1 MKKGFVFIIA
11 IIAILSLA
19 ACGASDKAANNDV
32 KLDMPA
38 VYEKLTATVELPP
51 MLELP
56 EDLVL
61 DLCGIK
67 AEDVAYA
74 KVEICE
80 DSLRTDEIWLIEAN
94 DEDAAKTIEDL
105 AQKRLKAKGEESIT
119 YSPEQ
124 YAVVEKAE
132 LIRTG
137 KYVALFVSPDSA
149 ALAEIFR
156 AEAGL

>member
-1 MKKGFVFIIA
+1 MKKALLIVLA
-11 IIAILSLA
+11 LILVLPLVACKEEA
-19 ACGASDKAANNDV
+19 AAAVELNMEDV
-32 KLDMPA
+32 YKKL
-38 VYEKLTATVELPP
+38 VEEVALPP

-56 EDLVL
+56 ADLAL

-67 AEDVAYA
+67 AEDVTYA

-80 DSLRTDEIWLIEAN
+80 DSLRTDEIWLIEAK
-94 DEDAAKTIEDL
+94 DEEAAKAIEEL

-149 ALAEIFR
+149 ALAEVFR

>member
-1 MKKGFVFIIA
+1 
-11 IIAILSLA
+11 
-19 ACGASDKAANNDV
+19 
-32 KLDMPA
+32 MPA
-38 VYEKLTATVELPP
+38 IYEKLTAEVALPP

-56 EDLVL
+56 ADLTL

-67 AEDVAYA
+67 AEDVTYA

-80 DSLRTDEIWLIEAN
+80 DSLRTDEIWLIEAK
-94 DEDAAKTIEDL
+94 DEETAKTIEEL

-149 ALAEIFR
+149 ALAEVFR
-156 AEAGL
+156 AEAGLK